1 MTFLWTKSTQK
12 QELEEVHA
20 CEHSVFHLRLRSWFE
35 CTWHVPLEL
44 TDVLTAP
51 PVFCCPHAQT
61 EHRTFWGELD
71 LILSVCAC
79 VCVCMCRFAPST
91 CGCLGIIVLVSY
103 MSVCSNSAALPE
115 ENEVETRRTM
125 FDECAQTKTSGRQV
139 VVHSPEEC
147 LNLTNIPWPL
157 RRIIAPNFCFLCNKQ
172 NESDWSVLLHTR
184 HQRRDVSTSKDCNGG
199 SHHLSAVG
207 KESRPVLARCKSVMS
222 VRECDS
228 QYRHSPSL
236 SWPGFTGNTHPP
248 VYTRKSTE
256 TPRLSF
262 FPLSF

>member
-1 MTFLWTKSTQK
+1 MRVSTRSSIWGFALGSNVRDMSLWSWQMSW
-12 QELEEVHA
+12 QL
-20 CEHSVFHLRLRSWFE
+20 HLSSAALTPRLNTAHFGGNLISSSR
-35 CTWHVPLEL
+35 C
-44 TDVLTAP
+44 VL
-51 PVFCCPHAQT
+51 V
-61 EHRTFWGELD
+61 
-71 LILSVCAC
+71 C

-172 NESDWSVLLHTR
+172 NESDSSVLLHTR

-236 SWPGFTGNTHPP
+236 SWPGFTGNTNPP